1 MNEATR
7 DYILQHREDDVR
19 QLALKGTGKGE
30 VDLPLALQ
38 QIAGWQVAR
47 RKVPTWAACDDVLY
61 PPHLSMEQCS
71 SEQTARYKASL
82 LPSPSSLNAPR
93 SARPEGALATERDAR
108 TLNPSPSTFIDLTGG
123 FGVDFYF
130 MAHEA
135 YKSYTPHK
143 AHKPVYV
150 EQQEHLCDLARHNF
164 ALLGLDC
171 TVVCASAADFLPQ
184 LNHADIIYLDP
195 ARRDKHGART
205 YSIEDCTPNVLEL
218 LPLLLDKADR
228 ILLKLSPMLDW
239 HKAVDDLGCVSEVH
253 IVSVHN
259 ECKELLLVLQQEP
272 SDALRLICVNDGS
285 VFETSPNVGPK
296 RSQRGTETVPAWDQN
311 GPSMGPFE
319 EKGAPVDPSYLY
331 EPNASIMKAGCFD
344 EIADFYQVRELS
356 ANSHL
361 FVSDHA
367 ISDFPGRCFRVEAVT
382 TMNKQELKVALQGI
396 DRANITVRNFPMS
409 VDALRK
415 KLRLKD
421 GGDVYLFATTMSNGE
436 HRLFVCR
443 KAKV

>member
-7 DYILQHREDDVR
+7 AYIQRHREEDVR
-19 QLALKGTGKGE
+19 QLALKGKGKGE

-38 QIAGWQVAR
+38 QIAGWQTAR
-47 RKVPTWAACDDVLY
+47 RKVPTWAACDGLLY
-61 PPHLSMEQCS
+61 PPHLNMEQCS

-82 LPSPSSLNAPR
+82 LPSPS
-93 SARPEGALATERDAR
+93 
-108 TLNPSPSTFIDLTGG
+108 TLHPSPFTFIDLTGG
-123 FGVDFYF
+123 MGVDFYF
-130 MAHEA
+130 MAYEVN
-135 YKSYTPHK
+135 K
-143 AHKPVYV
+143 AHGSHKSPCLYV
-150 EQQEHLCDLARHNF
+150 EQQEHLCELARHNF

-171 TVVCASAADFLPQ
+171 TVACGSAADVLSK
-184 LNHADIIYLDP
+184 LDHASVIYLDP
-195 ARRDKHGART
+195 ARRDLHGART
-205 YSIEDCTPNVLEL
+205 YALEDCTPNVLEL
-218 LPLLLDKADR
+218 LPLLLAKADR

-272 SDALRLICVNDGS
+272 SDSLRLVCVNDGA
-285 VFETSPNVGPK
+285 VFETSP
-296 RSQRGTETVPAWDQN
+296 
-311 GPSMGPFE
+311 SMGPIE

-344 EIADFYQVRELS
+344 EIADFYHISELS

-361 FVSDHA
+361 FVSAHE
-367 ISDFPGRCFRVEAVT
+367 ITGFPGRSFRVEAVT
-382 TMNKQELKVALQGI
+382 TLNKQELKTALQGI

-409 VDALRK
+409 VDGLRK
-415 KLRLKD
+415 RLRLKD
-421 GGDVYLFATTMSNGE
+421 GGDVFLFATTMSNGE

-443 KAKV
+443 KEKV